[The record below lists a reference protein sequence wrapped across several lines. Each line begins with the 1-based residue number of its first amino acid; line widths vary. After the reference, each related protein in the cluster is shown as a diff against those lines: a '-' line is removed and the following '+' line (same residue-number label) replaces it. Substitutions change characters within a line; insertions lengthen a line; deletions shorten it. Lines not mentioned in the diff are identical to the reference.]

1 MKLDFAHEDV
11 GTLFRKMFF
20 PTLMGMVS
28 MVVLNLADGA
38 FIGHGAGTEALAAI
52 NIAAP
57 IFNIMIGMGL
67 LFGIGVS
74 VVASIQLSRGEIR
87 AARLNATQAMLG
99 SIVLTGFLG
108 GMILLNLDTTCR
120 IFGSS
125 EALVPLAGS
134 YLKWVAAFLP
144 FCILGNVGSFI
155 IRLDG
160 SPNYAM
166 ACTLT
171 ASMLNIVLDYMFIFP
186 FHMGLEGAAIATC
199 ISFSISAL
207 MAIYYI
213 MFKARTM
220 KFCRIKLTRSSLA
233 GACANIWAQIKAG
246 SPSML
251 GEMAVSFTV
260 ILGNF
265 VFIHHLGEDGVA
277 AFGVA
282 CYCMP
287 VVFMFSSAI
296 VEAIQPIISF
306 AHGVGD
312 HDRVRRGRNLALTM
326 SICTGI
332 ASSLILIFGA
342 RLVALIFIPE
352 GENAFDLT
360 VEGMPFY
367 GIAGLLCS
375 VNAVIV
381 GYLQSVERSRMATWY
396 SVVRGFIAVV
406 PAFLLLPTA
415 LGTIAAEFEA
425 GDAGTRHAI
434 TAGLWLAIPAAETVA
449 LLFYIICRK
458 AARTSPDTNSR
469 GSE

>member
-1 MKLDFAHEDV
+1 MKKGQATELDFGHGDIGE
-11 GTLFRKMFF
+11 LFRKMFF

-57 IFNIMIGMGL
+57 IFNLMIGIGL

-74 VVASIQLSRGEIR
+74 VVASIQLSHGEIR
-87 AARLNATQAMLG
+87 AARMNTTQAMFG
-99 SIVLTGFLG
+99 SLALTCFLG

-144 FCILGNVGSFI
+144 FCILGNVGSFV

-171 ASMLNIVLDYMFIFP
+171 ASALNIVLDYIFVFP
-186 FHMGLEGAAIATC
+186 LQMGLEGAAIATS

-207 MAIYYI
+207 MVIYYLV
-213 MFKARTM
+213 FKARTM
-220 KFCRIKLTRSSLA
+220 KLCRMKFTLSSMA
-233 GACANIWAQIKAG
+233 GACANLWAQVKAG
-246 SPSML
+246 FPSML
-251 GEMAVSFTV
+251 GELAVSFTV

-265 VFIHHLGEDGVA
+265 VFIHYLGEDGVA

-306 AHGVGD
+306 AHGIGD
-312 HDRVRRGRNLALTM
+312 TERVRRGRNMALKM
-326 SICTGI
+326 SAYTGVV
-332 ASSLILIFGA
+332 SSLILIFGA
-342 RLVALIFIPE
+342 KLVTLIFIPE
-352 GENAFDLT
+352 GEKAFDLT
-360 VEGMPFY
+360 VEGMPYY

-375 VNAVIV
+375 INAVIV

-396 SVVRGFIAVV
+396 SLVRGFIAVV
-406 PAFLLLPTA
+406 PAFILLPVIFGETA
-415 LGTIAAEFEA
+415 TGI
-425 GDAGTRHAI
+425 
-434 TAGLWLAIPAAETVA
+434 WLAIPVAEAVA
-449 LLFYIICRK
+449 LVIFGPL
-458 AARTSPDTNSR
+458 ALAGSTQDPEATSHPDDR
-469 GSE
+469 AE